1 MQIILLERIE
11 NLGSIGEEVTVK
23 NGYARNFLLPKGKAL
38 IANARN
44 RAKFEAEREAIE
56 ARNERLLAEA
66 RDVSEKIDGAS
77 FVMLRQAG
85 DTGQLYGSVTARDVS
100 DAAKEAGYPVERR
113 FVVLNQPIKTIG
125 LHEVTVKVHADVAVT
140 VTVNV
145 ARTQDEAERQASG
158 EDIVESLRTE
168 QADYDRELAAEL
180 EEANAEAA
188 AQRAGGE
195 DD

>member
-44 RAKFEAEREAIE
+44 RAKFEAERDAIE
-56 ARNERLLAEA
+56 ARNERLMEEA
-66 RDVSEKIDGAS
+66 RGLSEKIDGAT

-85 DTGQLYGSVTARDVS
+85 DTGQLYGSVTARDVA

-125 LHEVTVKVHADVAVT
+125 LHPVTVKVHADVAVT
-140 VTVNV
+140 VTANV

-158 EDIVESLRTE
+158 ENIVESLRTE
-168 QADYDRELAAEL
+168 QADYDREQAAEL
-180 EEANAEAA
+180 EAANAEAA
-188 AQRAGGE
+188 AERGGGE

>member
-11 NLGSIGEEVTVK
+11 NLGIIGEEVSVK

-44 RAKFEAEREAIE
+44 RAKFEAERDAIE

-66 RDVSEKIDGAS
+66 RELGGRIDGAS

-85 DTGQLYGSVTARDVS
+85 DTGQLYGSVTARDVA
-100 DAAKEAGYPVERR
+100 DAAREAGYPVERR
-113 FVVLNQPIKTIG
+113 YVVLNKPIKAIG

-140 VTVNV
+140 VTANV
-145 ARTQDEAERQASG
+145 ARSRDEAERQAAG
-158 EDIVESLRTE
+158 ENVIEALRNE
-168 QADYDRELAAEL
+168 QADFDREQAAEL

-188 AQRAGGE
+188 AERAGGE
-195 DD
+195 DE

>member
-38 IANARN
+38 IASARN
-44 RAKFEAEREAIE
+44 RAKFEAERDAIE
-56 ARNERLLAEA
+56 ARNERLMEEA
-66 RDVSEKIDGAS
+66 RGLSEKIDGAT

-85 DTGQLYGSVTARDVS
+85 DTGQLYGSVTARDVA

-125 LHEVTVKVHADVAVT
+125 LHPVTVKVHADVAVT
-140 VTVNV
+140 VTANV

-158 EDIVESLRTE
+158 ENIVESLRTE
-168 QADYDRELAAEL
+168 QADYDREQAAEL
-180 EEANAEAA
+180 EAANAEAA
-188 AQRAGGE
+188 AERGGGE